1 MEEDGTLNKRSNE
14 TFPSRKAPF
23 KPKTTTYG
31 TKQIGAFVTQ
41 VTQPAFKK
49 KSPILVR
56 LALNWADF
64 VGPHLGQQTEP
75 RRLSAGTLT
84 LACAGPVAMEL
95 QHQTVQLLER
105 INTACGLRGVHAI
118 QRLKL
123 VQDHTLRPVAPRV
136 QKRLP
141 AVSVEGV
148 EDDELRA
155 ALERLGGHIKLKR
168 TRR

>member
-1 MEEDGTLNKRSNE
+1 M
-14 TFPSRKAPF
+14 
-23 KPKTTTYG
+23 
-31 TKQIGAFVTQ
+31 TQ
-41 VTQPAFKK
+41 VTQPTFKK

-56 LALNWADF
+56 LALNWPDF
-64 VGPHLGQQTEP
+64 VGPYLAQQTEP

-95 QHQTVQLLER
+95 QHQSVQLLER

-118 QRLKL
+118 ERLKL

-136 QKRLP
+136 KKRLP

-148 EDDELRA
+148 ENDELRA